1 MEYNLEQIGG
11 RVVVSKVFYKDTPNN
26 RKLKRVGQLWKYK
39 YSYAKPG
46 GKARVWYKLVKPKNN
61 RKKCPSPKQERN
73 KFGKCVTKK
82 CSPNKKLSPKG
93 NCVLKKCP
101 SGKKLTLKGKCIN
114 KSKQT
119 KKLTIYQAKELFD
132 AEARAARAE
141 KDKKRRSGKKSRSP
155 RKSQKGNQRRSSRNN
170 RRSSRNNR
178 RR

>member
-73 KFGKCVTKK
+73 KFGKCV
-82 CSPNKKLSPKG
+82 
-93 NCVLKKCP
+93 
-101 SGKKLTLKGKCIN
+101 KKLTLKGKCIN
-114 KSKQT
+114 KPKQS